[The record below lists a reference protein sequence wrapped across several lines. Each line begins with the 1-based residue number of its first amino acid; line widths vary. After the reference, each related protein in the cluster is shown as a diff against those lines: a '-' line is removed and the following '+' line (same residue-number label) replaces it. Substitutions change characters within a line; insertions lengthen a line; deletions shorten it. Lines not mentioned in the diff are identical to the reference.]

1 MTLVATKPRPAD
13 PARMRNALVE
23 MRAALD
29 ALPDH
34 HDFTD
39 PEAFAAAF
47 EVTLDELR
55 TRFRALDR
63 SARITQTE
71 EFCTIAGF
79 GHVTTS
85 RLGFIGA
92 LEKWLR
98 RIGRAVGED
107 QA

>member
-1 MTLVATKPRPAD
+1 MTLVAAKPRPAD
-13 PARMRNALVE
+13 PARMHIALVE

-39 PEAFAAAF
+39 PEAFATAF
-47 EVTLDELR
+47 EATLDELR

-63 SARITQTE
+63 SARIAQTE
-71 EFCTIAGF
+71 EFCTIAAF

-98 RIGRAVGED
+98 RIERAVKEE
-107 QA
+107 